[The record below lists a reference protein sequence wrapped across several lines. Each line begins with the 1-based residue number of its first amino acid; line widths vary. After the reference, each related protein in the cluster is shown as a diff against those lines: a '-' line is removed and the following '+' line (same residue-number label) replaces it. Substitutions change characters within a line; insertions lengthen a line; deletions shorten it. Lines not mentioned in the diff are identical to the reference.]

1 MDTILLIVISLMFI
15 LACFQAWWITRS
27 IKKFLLI
34 RDLFE
39 DVYVNIASYLEH
51 LNHVHS
57 LERYYGDETLEGLV
71 EHSETTAA
79 NVEEF
84 LEVFSEFSE
93 LGAIILPEEDEGVD
107 ELDDDANQE
116 EQI

>member
-1 MDTILLIVISLMFI
+1 MDIILLVVISLVFI
-15 LACFQAWWITRS
+15 IVCLQAWWISRS

-39 DVYVNIASYLEH
+39 DVYVSMTSYLEH

-57 LERYYGDETLEGLV
+57 LERYYGDETLESLV
-71 EHSETTAA
+71 EHGETTATS
-79 NVEEF
+79 VEEF

-93 LGAIILPEEDEGVD
+93 LGTVLLPEEDEGVD
-107 ELDDDANQE
+107 ELYGKTNE
-116 EQI
+116 EE